1 VSGAPLS
8 TNRGQIKQMGHIL
21 CNERQL
27 KGGNTMLINDA
38 ESEEPGKDS
47 AEVQGS
53 TYVIDGIPM
62 SFAEMVAYREAK
74 AETARKATAA
84 QQAEKQTQSAER
96 REAHDGSAELGLTV
110 FVIDGKPMSLDE
122 AASYQEAR
130 EERARK
136 ATAAMMAQQAEE
148 QAAYDAKDKLDAL
161 HADDYISNA
170 VLATTDI

>member
-1 VSGAPLS
+1 
-8 TNRGQIKQMGHIL
+8 
-21 CNERQL
+21 
-27 KGGNTMLINDA
+27 MLINDA

-74 AETARKATAA
+74 
-84 QQAEKQTQSAER
+84 
-96 REAHDGSAELGLTV
+96 
-110 FVIDGKPMSLDE
+110 
-122 AASYQEAR
+122 

-136 ATAAMMAQQAEE
+136 ATQAMMEQQAEE
-148 QAAYDAKDKLDAL
+148 QAAYDAKDKWDAL
-161 HADDYISNA
+161 HADDYTSNA